1 MNKTF
6 KTEAKLLV
14 KEKMKDTN
22 GKDFLILTFE
32 NIERK
37 VVVFPTKM
45 ENRWDQLIVN
55 ENYKLTIAKQN
66 KDKREKDFLI
76 GFKVIIN

>member
-14 KEKMKDTN
+14 KEKMKDVN
-22 GKDFLILTFE
+22 GKDFLILNFE

-45 ENRWDQLIVN
+45 ETRWDQLIIN
-55 ENYKLTIAKQN
+55 ENYKLTISKQN
-66 KDKREKDFLI
+66 KNKHDKDFLI
-76 GFKVIIN
+76 GFKISM

>member
-1 MNKTF
+1 MNKPF

-14 KEKMKDTN
+14 KEEMKDIN
-22 GKDFLILTFE
+22 NKDFLILTFE

-45 ENRWDQLIVN
+45 ESRWDQLIVN
-55 ENYKLTIAKQN
+55 ENYKLTIARQN
-66 KDKREKDFLI
+66 KNKREKDFLI
-76 GFKVIIN
+76 GFKVII